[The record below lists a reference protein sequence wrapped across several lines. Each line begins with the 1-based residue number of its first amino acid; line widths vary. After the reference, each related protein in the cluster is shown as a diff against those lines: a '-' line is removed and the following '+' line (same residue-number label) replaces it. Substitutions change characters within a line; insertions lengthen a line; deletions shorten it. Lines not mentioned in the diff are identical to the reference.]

1 MEQTLAPRA
10 RTGLSTDRNRSP
22 ERYASNVVEADH
34 GGRTVGWARAGAE
47 RLRAARII
55 AAGQAPV
62 HNPLRGHCVIAA
74 SDRSIDG
81 RPRRLSTTRYLRLTG
96 GCTSLME
103 HRPCSIY
110 AIELP

>member
-10 RTGLSTDRNRSP
+10 RTGLSTDRTPVCGARP

-103 HRPCSIY
+103 
-110 AIELP
+110 